1 MNKKVTQQNQDKNI
15 DKVSKVKKKN
25 HEIKDASKFQRNIKK
40 KTEILIREGETI
52 L

>member
-15 DKVSKVKKKN
+15 EKVSKVKKKK
-25 HEIKDASKFQRNIKK
+25 HEVKYASKFQRNIKK